1 MKGFLTS
8 QHNYLMT
15 AYNNRKNN
23 YVNKFKLKNGKRF
36 KFSQCKKQVIATI
49 FCCDQVT
56 SLTCDIRGRC
66 VILLTL
72 FQSDLFFHFKSER
85 ASFLQ

>member
-23 YVNKFKLKNGKRF
+23 YVNKFKLKDGKRF
-36 KFSQCKKQVIATI
+36 KFSYCKKQVIETI

-56 SLTCDIRGRC
+56 SLTCDIRDRC
-66 VILLTL
+66 VILLN
-72 FQSDLFFHFKSER
+72 FVSK
-85 ASFLQ
+85 